1 MSSDFFL
8 FNVFLFNKAEV
19 KKLKHEM
26 STEDIYTLKF
36 ASNMPIE
43 PFDVSAPKEH
53 HSYLYNGGVNR
64 PAFEI
69 VSHADQR
76 PATPVKYERAN
87 DLNRGPYNDAEFIYN
102 HSFLHKTNSRRD
114 RAHTSPI
121 HLNYGNELSVHN
133 TGKPVEWQVAGEIRT
148 TDWDNLRRAYSKEDN
163 TLHSFRYSGLEASNP
178 PAKNS
183 ITPLNK
189 MKSSSTELILSEQ
202 SKKTLYTSSDLL
214 DSCSTSDAV
223 KYNGLSKKNASHNS
237 SNINYIYEIDNS
249 NLTHNKTQR
258 ISSQLSSDVNEPSL
272 HEDGRHEQQQQRGK
286 QQAPRGHQDEHRHAA
301 SNRKTTFL
309 NKLVRDP
316 DTNEILS
323 IKRIND
329 TNNTTNI
336 INVSNVEGEE
346 ENVLDRSNISVIDV
360 TYSRSTGLFKSN
372 SEQLEEMV
380 SAPNLPPPLEFDNTE
395 ASGKSVINVK
405 TNSVMSRNSSV
416 KNGSEMEYDEEYF
429 RTTNEIH
436 MDLANELAAGGAAKD
451 SYQNGQLLES
461 FKLKKTSSSSSEEN
475 EKPKVG
481 DLMSEIKYFNSSN
494 LRATQSKENEQP
506 LLYEKNIELLS
517 QAPKLPS
524 TPVPST
530 SSVASTARTARNKDD
545 RSSMASSVNPNGD
558 AALY

>member
-1 MSSDFFL
+1 
-8 FNVFLFNKAEV
+8 
-19 KKLKHEM
+19 M

-163 TLHSFRYSGLEASNP
+163 TLHSFRYSGLDVSHS
-178 PAKNS
+178 PAKNLN
-183 ITPLNK
+183 TATMNK

-202 SKKTLYTSSDLL
+202 SKKKSLYTSSDLL

-223 KYNGLSKKNASHNS
+223 IKYNVGLSSKNTASHRPS

-258 ISSQLSSDVNEPSL
+258 ISSQLSSDVNEPGL
-272 HEDGRHEQQQQRGK
+272 HENGWHEQQQQRGK
-286 QQAPRGHQDEHRHAA
+286 QQQTPHQDEHRHAA
-301 SNRKTTFL
+301 ASDRKATLL

-329 TNNTTNI
+329 NNANNI
-336 INVSNVEGEE
+336 NYLNNVEAEE

-372 SEQLEEMV
+372 SEQLDEMM

-395 ASGKSVINVK
+395 ASGSGKSVINVK

-436 MDLANELAAGGAAKD
+436 MDLANELGSGGGAKE
-451 SYQNGQLLES
+451 SYQNGQLLEG
-461 FKLKKTSSSSSEEN
+461 FKLKKTSLSSSEEN

-494 LRATQSKENEQP
+494 LRATQLKENEQP
-506 LLYEKNIELLS
+506 LLYEKNIELLN

-545 RSSMASSVNPNGD
+545 RSSMASSVKPNGD